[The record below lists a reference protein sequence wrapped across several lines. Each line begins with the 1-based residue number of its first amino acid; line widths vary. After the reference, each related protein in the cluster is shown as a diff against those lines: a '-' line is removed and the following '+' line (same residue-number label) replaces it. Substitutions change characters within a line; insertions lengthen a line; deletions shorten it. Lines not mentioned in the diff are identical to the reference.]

1 MGNGKQMR
9 GLSLVI
15 VECQPGRRSLLPAL
29 ISHIDLSEP
38 YHRFSFKQCSVHYRG
53 VTSKCQWTQSPAVH
67 WKQSLSGQRARESAS
82 GAGTPWHRSVVD
94 VFPWR
99 PGMTL
104 THIGT
109 MRATQHAHSALAS
122 RGLADPASTVAA
134 HPWSSGSVRSFRN
147 PFVELLSGGAV
158 ASLSLCELH
167 CHSCRIAPLEA
178 DGL

>member
-9 GLSLVI
+9 GLSPVI

-53 VTSKCQWTQSPAVH
+53 VTSKCQWTQSPALH

-82 GAGTPWHRSVVD
+82 GAGTLWHRSVVD

-104 THIGT
+104 THTGT

-134 HPWSSGSVRSFRN
+134 HPWGRGSVRSFPHPLVGSPSTVEPLRASVCESYTAN
-147 PFVELLSGGAV
+147 PVVS
-158 ASLSLCELH
+158 H
-167 CHSCRIAPLEA
+167 PLKLMA
-178 DGL
+178 